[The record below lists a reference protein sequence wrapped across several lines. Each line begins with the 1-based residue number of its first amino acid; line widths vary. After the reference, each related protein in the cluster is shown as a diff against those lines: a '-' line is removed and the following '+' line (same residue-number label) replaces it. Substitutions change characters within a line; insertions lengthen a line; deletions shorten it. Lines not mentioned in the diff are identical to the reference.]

1 MIGEIHLKKLFKPEA
16 TAPFSKILCICT
28 LLSPWR
34 HNGLDHRVSQIW
46 RVDLSLLVWPEL
58 PIPTTG
64 QKDRGLWGRE
74 WAYLI
79 ESSHSR
85 LQGPRS
91 FWSEGPSQRSRFLVL
106 TKGAGPLG
114 TGIKRLVIE
123 PNRTI
128 VIPTKSNSRLPNGR
142 QSYSIK
148 RAITELLFVWFW
160 CSNINNDNK
169 MAKYYPI
176 IKQVNIL
183 RKFCTLKRPPYP
195 HRILC

>member
-1 MIGEIHLKKLFKPEA
+1 MDFSSKTGILVVKFTFA
-16 TAPFSKILCICT
+16 TANLKIKT
-28 LLSPWR
+28 LR
-34 HNGLDHRVSQIW
+34 MRRRFARVS
-46 RVDLSLLVWPEL
+46 VWPEL

-169 MAKYYPI
+169 MAKYDPI

-183 RKFCTLKRPPYP
+183 RKFCTLNRPPYP
-195 HRILC
+195 HRILY